1 MNDVL
6 RVSGPGLRVARG
18 PHMTYD
24 TRWPPQAWGPNPVS
38 TLRGNPFGAHPGY
51 GYADGAGT
59 GMHPSAYS
67 ATLTVGTDGTNPSYP
82 GYGTTVSG
90 YAGGCVPFVPAENDI
105 GSQALYPVST
115 SPGWGHFTSSQC
127 YGANDGAKDH
137 HEESRVFNA
146 SPDRQITLPYRTP
159 VMMQYP
165 GRSVSAPP

>member
-59 GMHPSAYS
+59 GMRPSAYS

-82 GYGTTVSG
+82 GYGTTVPGTLVAVSLLSRLKMTLAPKLCTRCRHHRVG
-90 YAGGCVPFVPAENDI
+90 AI
-105 GSQALYPVST
+105 SRQA
-115 SPGWGHFTSSQC
+115 
-127 YGANDGAKDH
+127 
-137 HEESRVFNA
+137 
-146 SPDRQITLPYRTP
+146 
-159 VMMQYP
+159 
-165 GRSVSAPP
+165 SAPARTMAPKTITRSLASSTPPLTARSPYHTERL